1 MKSEFKTMSDSL
13 PITKVVLEKISAV
26 STLFKLRLSLLV
38 VFSSILGAVIV
49 GGLSSLSL
57 VDFFMLGTGGLLV
70 SGSASGLNQWF
81 EKDFDKLMK
90 RTRER
95 PLVTGMLSTPFAL
108 IIIGLSAIAGLLLLY
123 QVHPRAA
130 YLSALAWVL
139 YAFVYT
145 PMKRLSPFAV
155 FIGAFPGA
163 IPILVGTVAVQ
174 GEVTF
179 IAFLLFSVQF
189 IWQFPHFWAI
199 AWLSD
204 ADYKKAGFY
213 LLPSINSKK
222 DASAAW
228 QCVVYS
234 LLLIPLTGVLL
245 FNGYLNGFGFLI
257 INLINLV
264 YIYYAWRLYRTLND
278 KAARKLMFYSFAYLP
293 LVLFGFSFLIS
304 V

>member
-1 MKSEFKTMSDSL
+1 MSHSYSK
-13 PITKVVLEKISAV
+13 PIKVLDKFTAV
-26 STLFKLRLSLLV
+26 SSLFKMRLSLLV
-38 VFSSILGAVIV
+38 VFSSLLGAIIV
-49 GGLSSLSL
+49 GGLSSLTF
-57 VDFFMLGTGGLLV
+57 VDFLLLAIGGLLV

-81 EKDFDKLMK
+81 EKDFDKLMI

-108 IIIGLSAIAGLLLLY
+108 ILIGVSAIVGLLLLY
-123 QVHPRAA
+123 QLHPKAA

-145 PMKRLSPFAV
+145 PMKRMSPFAV

-163 IPILVGTVAVQ
+163 LPILVGTVAVQ
-174 GEVTF
+174 GEITF

-204 ADYKKAGFY
+204 ADYKKAGFH

-245 FNGYLNGFGFLI
+245 FNDYLNGFGFAI

-264 YIYYAWRLYRTLND
+264 YIFYAWRLYRTLSD
-278 KAARKLMFYSFAYLP
+278 QAARKLMFFSFAYLP
-293 LVLFGFSFLIS
+293 LVLLGFSFLIS
-304 V
+304 I